1 MKKLYLFNILI
12 IINLK
17 LTQQYSSFFNN
28 WHCIGISEKI
38 NFKSPY
44 KANIGELPLVIW
56 KNPKTNHLLSTINI
70 CKHMGSKL
78 DNGVITDD
86 GCLKCQYHGLEMS
99 KKDEFGKIMEFDGKI
114 FWAYKPIKKEPYR
127 IPFYNDPNYESS
139 YLYID
144 MDCSLTDSAYNTM
157 DLRHPEYVHNKL
169 FGFGSIIPPQNVKYY
184 KYMDNQSI
192 GLSFDY
198 SSNER
203 MKLLNDNTKKTSN
216 FHMYVY
222 PSFSWSRV
230 SFDDNKKKNI
240 KNLIIGVNLL
250 PISEKK
256 TRWYITIR
264 SNYYKSIYEK
274 KFLKFLTETILS
286 QDYVQMKNQYPEND
300 LKRAILFNYNFN
312 NEEPVLEL
320 QKMFKEYRYPD
331 IEQIVELY
339 SDYKKN

>member
-1 MKKLYLFNILI
+1 MKYLYLFNTLILL
-12 IINLK
+12 NLK
-17 LTQQYSSFFNN
+17 LTKPFSSFFNH

-38 NFKSPY
+38 NFNYPY

-56 KNPKTNHLLSTINI
+56 KNPKNGDLVSTINI

-78 DNGVITDD
+78 DNGVITEN
-86 GCLKCQYHGLEMS
+86 GCLKCQYHGLEMT
-99 KKDEFGKIMEFDGKI
+99 KDDEFGKIMEFDGKI
-114 FWAYKPIKKEPYR
+114 FWGYKPIKKEPYR
-127 IPFYNDPNYESS
+127 IPFYNNPNYESS

-157 DLRHPEYVHNKL
+157 DLRHPDYVHNKL
-169 FGFGSIIPPQNVKYY
+169 FGFGSITPPQNIKHY
-184 KYMDNQSI
+184 KYIDNLSI

-203 MKLLNDNTKKTSN
+203 MKILNDNKKETSN
-216 FHMYVY
+216 FHMYMY

-230 SFDDNKKKNI
+230 SFGK

-274 KFLKFLTETILS
+274 RFLQFLTETILN
-286 QDYVQMKNQYPEND
+286 QDYVQMKNQYQEND
-300 LKRAILFNYNFN
+300 LKRAILFNHTFN
-312 NEEPVLEL
+312 NEEPIMEL
-320 QKMFKEYRYPD
+320 QKMFHEYRYPN

-339 SDYKKN
+339 NDYKINK